1 MIKNASIKVA
11 LKIKPCPKDKN
22 IARIDEKTGE
32 ICIQLPTNDIQR
44 AEIDIIHDANVN
56 EQSIYETGQMKELV
70 AKFLQGY
77 NIAILTY
84 GQTGSGKTFAF

>member
-22 IARIDEKTGE
+22 VAQVDEKTGE
-32 ICIQLPTNDIQR
+32 ICIKLPTNDIQR
-44 AEIDIIHDANVN
+44 AEIDIVHDANVS
-56 EQSIYETGQMKELV
+56 EKSIYETGQIKELM

>member
-1 MIKNASIKVA
+1 MIKNATIKVA

-22 IARIDEKTGE
+22 ISEINEQTGE
-32 ICIQLPTNDIQR
+32 ICITLPTNDTQR
-44 AEIDIIHDANVN
+44 AGVDFIHDANVN
-56 EQSIYETGQMKELV
+56 QETIYETAHIKELM